1 MPIVTWDPVPGASRY
16 QIDVVPRSG
25 SSCNYGVAVDDKW
38 SVYTAVPSWTPL
50 GANRNTA
57 ANPFPNQQDISSD
70 SKPMVAG
77 NTYCVRVRPE
87 MDRVGI
93 NEPLF
98 GSYTYMNG
106 VHGAAFTFT
115 DFPNLP
121 NTCGSMTPITMG
133 SGDYYPPVPLASGV
147 ANRTPYFTWKSVAKS
162 YFVLV
167 SANPSFTNVVDYAFT
182 TIPAYSPRDG
192 ADPRTYKD
200 ESTSYYWA
208 VLPAACANGLEA
220 ASEPTLQAPQSFLR
234 QTTPPT
240 LMTPVGG
247 TAVSNQPVFQWTGV
261 EGARRYRLQVDD
273 DTTFSTADFLEDV
286 TTTSTGYTSQETYEA
301 DTNMYWRVCPLD
313 ERLQQLTCSA
323 VASFN
328 RKLPAPVPSPTN
340 ISVSDGLPT
349 WAWAPVVGA
358 VSYELDIE
366 LPNGKRATF
375 KDNFSTA
382 SDPVEMTGT
391 GKFRWRVR
399 ANFPTGLGTK
409 TVPGPYSDLQEFTR
423 TISEPNAPRSNTK
436 GGVVLEW
443 EHRPGVM
450 NYRVQIART
459 PTFKTTVETVDV
471 DAPNYAPKMDKRD
484 WQDGGVMYWRVAAMD
499 LKANVGDY
507 TVAQVIRMQSR
518 MNVKPQG
525 VAVRGKV
532 SIIKIMVTTFDN
544 KPIKKALV
552 AISGAGLKPR
562 GVRTNAKGFVIVKI
576 KAPKKGTITLRAT
589 MKNFRTGVVTMAV
602 R

>member
-16 QIDVVPRSG
+16 QVDVVPRTG
-25 SSCNYGVAVDDKW
+25 SSCFYGVVADDKW
-38 SVYTAVPSWTPL
+38 SIYTAVPSWTPL

-57 ANPFPNQQDISSD
+57 ANPFSTPMDISSD
-70 SKPMVAG
+70 SKPIVG
-77 NTYCVRVRPE
+77 KTYCVRVRPE

-93 NEPLF
+93 NEPLY
-98 GSYTYMNG
+98 GAYTYMNG
-106 VHGAAFTFT
+106 VDGAAFTFT
-115 DFPNLP
+115 AFPTVP
-121 NTCGSMTPITMG
+121 PGTCGSMTPINMTG
-133 SGDYYPPVPLASGV
+133 SDYYPPVPFASGV
-147 ANRTPYFTWKSVAKS
+147 ATRTPYFTWNSVAPS
-162 YFVLV
+162 YFVIV
-167 SANPSFTNVVDYAFT
+167 SANPSSRTSST
-182 TIPAYSPRDG
+182 TRSRPIPAYWPRG
-192 ADPRTYKD
+192 RHRRAGVQGRVD
-200 ESTSYYWA
+200 ELLLGRPA
-208 VLPAACANGLEA
+208 GRLPDRSRPPVSRGF
-220 ASEPTLQAPQSFLR
+220 QAPQSFLR
-234 QTTPPT
+234 QTPPPT
-240 LMTPVGG
+240 LMSPVGG
-247 TAVSNQPVFQWTGV
+247 AIVTNQPVFQWTGV
-261 EGARRYRLQVDD
+261 EGARRYHLQVDD

-286 TTTSTGYTSQETYEA
+286 ITTSAPTSQATYEA

-313 ERLQQLTCSA
+313 ESLQQLTCTA

-328 RKLPAPVPSPTN
+328 RKLPAPLPSPTN

-349 WAWAPVVGA
+349 WAWAPAVGA

-375 KDNFSTA
+375 ANNFCSTA

-409 TVPGPYSDLQEFTR
+409 TVPGPYSALEDFSR
-423 TISEPNAPRSNTK
+423 TISEPNAARSVTK

-443 EHRPGVM
+443 EHRPGVK

-471 DAPNYAPKMDKRD
+471 DAPESWPKMDKRD
-484 WQDGGVMYWRVAAMD
+484 WQDGGTMYWRVAAMD

-507 TVAQVIRMQSR
+507 TAAQVIRMSSR

-525 VAVRGKV
+525 VAVRGKL
-532 SIIKIMVTTFDN
+532 STIKIMVTTFDN

-562 GVRTNAKGFVIVKI
+562 GVRTNAKGFVTVKI
-576 KAPKKGTITLRAT
+576 KAPKKGTITFRAT
-589 MKNFRTGVVTMAV
+589 MKNFRTGVVTMVV